1 MRYKNVITGTFIS
14 RPNRFIAHVMV
25 DGEEVVCHVK
35 NTGRCRELLVPGA
48 RVVLSVSDNPARK
61 TKYDLV
67 AVWKGERLINMD
79 SQAPN
84 VVFGEWARETG
95 FPEGIAELKSEVKYG
110 NSRFDFYYRMGED
123 RGERWSHL
131 RNLNDGGRSEVLI
144 NENTEGER
152 TWAAIP
158 QASRPAPFAQGSLGI
173 AVCGRQDE
181 CLTANGGEMCEA
193 CACFDKEEET
203 AIPQASRLA
212 PFAQGSRGDRRR
224 MALPY
229 GDMVVCAS
237 HNNSRN
243 GAGFIEVK
251 GVTLE
256 NDGVARFPD
265 APTARGAKHVR
276 ELIKCKEDGY
286 GAYIAFVVQMA
297 GMKYVTPNEDT
308 DPYFAAALRDAAKA
322 GVNIIALECAVTEDS
337 MEIAGFLPVRL
348 D

>member
-1 MRYKNVITGTFIS
+1 MKYDNVITGTFIL

-35 NTGRCRELLVPGA
+35 NTGRCRELLVQGA

-95 FPEGIAELKSEVKYG
+95 FPEGLAELKSEVKYG
-110 NSRFDFYYRMGED
+110 NSRFDFFY
-123 RGERWSHL
+123 
-131 RNLNDGGRSEVLI
+131 
-144 NENTEGER
+144 
-152 TWAAIP
+152 
-158 QASRPAPFAQGSLGI
+158 
-173 AVCGRQDE
+173 
-181 CLTANGGEMCEA
+181 
-193 CACFDKEEET
+193 
-203 AIPQASRLA
+203 
-212 PFAQGSRGDRRR
+212 
-224 MALPY
+224 
-229 GDMVVCAS
+229 
-237 HNNSRN
+237 NSSN

-265 APTARGAKHVR
+265 APTARGARHVR
-276 ELIKCKEDGY
+276 ELIKCREDGY
-286 GAYIAFVVQMA
+286 GAYIAFVVQTA

-308 DPYFAAALRDAAKA
+308 DPDFAAALREAASA
-322 GVNIIALECAVTEDS
+322 GVNIIALECAVTPDS
-337 MEIAGFLPVRL
+337 MEIMGFLPVRL